1 MQRRKDGLPLPTA
14 PGQGSLVRKEG
25 KTQGSSKEV
34 AHSRV
39 PHFQGL
45 TPPQPPELTLIA
57 SLSIPVVLFDHL
69 QISTK
74 GSERSWG
81 FVTTQQVQE
90 ELHSSGPGLRSL
102 LLATFW
108 Y

>member
-1 MQRRKDGLPLPTA
+1 MQRRKDGLILPTA

-25 KTQGSSKEV
+25 KTQGFSKEV

-45 TPPQPPELTLIA
+45 TPHPPELTLIA
-57 SLSIPVVLFDHL
+57 SLSTPAVLFDHL
-69 QISTK
+69 QISTE